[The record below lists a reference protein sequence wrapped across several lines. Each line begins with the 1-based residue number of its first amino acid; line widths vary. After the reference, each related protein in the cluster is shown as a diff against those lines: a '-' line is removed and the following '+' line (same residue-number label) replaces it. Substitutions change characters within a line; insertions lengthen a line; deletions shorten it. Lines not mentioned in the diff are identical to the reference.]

1 MKDILLLVLGVF
13 ITGIGLVNMMGN
25 ISTIHSYNRKN
36 VKEEDVPAYGKT
48 VGLGTVIIGLSL
60 ILAFIWE
67 GFKAEIG
74 LILGL
79 GFI

>member
-48 VGLGTVIIGLSL
+48 VG
-60 ILAFIWE
+60 
-67 GFKAEIG
+67 
-74 LILGL
+74 
-79 GFI
+79 

>member
-67 GFKAEIG
+67 GFKA
-74 LILGL
+74 
-79 GFI
+79 

>member
-36 VKEEDVPAYGKT
+36 VKEEDVAHLDESGIAT
-48 VGLGTVIIGLSL
+48 IRH
-60 ILAFIWE
+60 E
-67 GFKAEIG
+67 
-74 LILGL
+74 
-79 GFI
+79 

>member
-48 VGLGTVIIGLSL
+48 VGLGTVIIGFNFLP
-60 ILAFIWE
+60 IKYRNFINNY
-67 GFKAEIG
+67 KNAR
-74 LILGL
+74 
-79 GFI
+79 